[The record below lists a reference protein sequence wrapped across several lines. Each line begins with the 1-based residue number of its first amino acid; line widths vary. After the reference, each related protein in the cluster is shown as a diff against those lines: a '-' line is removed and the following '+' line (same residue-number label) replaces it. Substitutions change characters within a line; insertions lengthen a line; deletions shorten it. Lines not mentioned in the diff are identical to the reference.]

1 MKKPKRNINLT
12 RAPHAV
18 VPDLQPARGDVVA
31 GHQPHPGLRVL
42 APRRGLVAPVRAVRH
57 GVAQRGHAPA
67 LPAAAPPLVLD
78 SLNHMIDIIRTKKRI
93 ENLNSYYIKT
103 QSIIDSLEPMDIFL
117 HP

>member
-1 MKKPKRNINLT
+1 MIFTFDMEKPKRNIHLT

-78 SLNHMIDIIRTKKRI
+78 SLNQIIDNTTF
-93 ENLNSYYIKT
+93 LNSFSQEEKCNYQKKTLKIKIT
-103 QSIIDSLEPMDIFL
+103 
-117 HP
+117 